1 MKTFLT
7 LSLAALLLAGCS
19 GQEDTGTENDYSDLY
34 DSDDDTSS
42 EHGDGDT
49 NEAVIEDD
57 GATSV
62 GPTTIPNDLIPSRPQ

>member
-19 GQEDTGTENDYSDLY
+19 GQEDSGTESDYSDLY
-34 DSDDDTSS
+34 DIDDTDSTH
-42 EHGDGDT
+42 ETDTDG
-49 NEAVIEDD
+49 EEVIEDD